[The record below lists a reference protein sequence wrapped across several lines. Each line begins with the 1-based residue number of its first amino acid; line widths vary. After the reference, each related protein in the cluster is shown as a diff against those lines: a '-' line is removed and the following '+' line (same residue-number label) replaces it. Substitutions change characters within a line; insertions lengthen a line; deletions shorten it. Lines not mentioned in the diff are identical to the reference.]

1 MKVSIGLIL
10 SLFMTVLVISSAGC
24 VISFEDGKFTLEMGG
39 GDDDEPTITPPE
51 IPIDPIIPPSLPD
64 EPDEPKVIAPHY
76 LEDYSVTPTNDY
88 YGMFRDGNK
97 IYIRYV
103 IAEIDDA
110 TLSEL
115 STIHNSGGIQSL
127 ELTSTDSWS
136 SRTEETMDEL
146 IHDAVT
152 QSVSASVGMSV
163 SVPLSIVE
171 VGVDTSVSAAYE
183 HVNEKTTEKSIN
195 KIVSSASEEI
205 KSYDIDFTQYPIDS
219 KLYRLVMKGNCLLVQ
234 TLVYDLDKQE
244 FDTSQHIVDTVV
256 VGTPYMIIESCDR
269 EERFEIPE
277 SYFERVNFKSS
288 VNLADILSGDG
299 TDENPHLISSE
310 EECLL
315 ILIDPVWSSYKL
327 TADIDMSSY
336 SWFNPYE
343 HTKRLNTGGH
353 DLYVLGSEYNPHEIA
368 SESDFLKIYDDLS
381 AHYELTA
388 DIVLTSLLHSE
399 DSVFTGSLD
408 GNGHSI
414 SSKSEEAISIGPE
427 KYSSKQYFGLFSE
440 NKGTIKDLVFE
451 RFVVRGGKQDSG
463 EWIYV
468 GSIAGQNSGTISNVK
483 IIDGTVSI
491 MRAGAAVGM
500 VAGINNAGATIE
512 NCLVDGGYI
521 YSRGNGGGVVGY
533 NYGKIVSAIVIG
545 NGIDGGSVDDLRF
558 LHHRNKC
565 EGSGDNT
572 GEGRSWGGIVGITYP
587 GSEMWDVSIR
597 DAYMD
602 INIEGVTGTCYFGWI
617 VGKNRGYIADPTSV
631 ENVKYRYDTNILGE
645 VIKGTHQ
652 KFKGD
657 KKAYGVNDG
666 GDIPASW

>member
-1 MKVSIGLIL
+1 MKVSIRLIL
-10 SLFMTVLVISSAGC
+10 SLFMAVLVIASAGC
-24 VISFEDGKFTLEMGG
+24 VISFEDGKLTIGVGAEE
-39 GDDDEPTITPPE
+39 DEDSTV
-51 IPIDPIIPPSLPD
+51 IPPQTSTEPNDSPSD
-64 EPDEPKVIAPHY
+64 EQDEAKVIAPHY
-76 LEDYSVTPTNDY
+76 LDEYSVTPMNQY

-97 IYIRYV
+97 IYIRYIV
-103 IAEIDDA
+103 AKIDDV

-127 ELTSTDSWS
+127 ELTSSESWS

-146 IHDAVT
+146 IHEAVT
-152 QSVSASVGMSV
+152 QSMSASVGLSV

-183 HVNEKTTEKSIN
+183 HINEKTTSKSVN
-195 KIVSSASEEI
+195 KIVSSAYEEI

-219 KLYRLVMKGNCLLVQ
+219 KLYRLVMKGDCMLVQ
-234 TLVYDLDKQE
+234 TLVYDLDKQK
-244 FDTSQHIVDTVV
+244 FDTSKHIVDSLVI
-256 VGTPYMIIESCDR
+256 GNPYMIIESCNRD
-269 EERFEIPE
+269 EMFENPKSSFDGI
-277 SYFERVNFKSS
+277 NFKSS

-327 TADIDMSSY
+327 TSDIDMSSY
-336 SWFNPYE
+336 HWFNPYE
-343 HTKRLNTGGH
+343 HTTRLNLAGY
-353 DLYVLGSEYNPHEIA
+353 DLYIPGSEYNPYRIA

-381 AHYELTA
+381 ACYELTA
-388 DIVLTSLLHSE
+388 DVVLTSLLHSE
-399 DSVFTGSLD
+399 GSVFTGVLD

-414 SSKSEEAISIGPE
+414 SSVSEEAISIGPN
-427 KYSSKQYFGLFSE
+427 KYNSKQYFGLFSE
-440 NKGTIKDLVFE
+440 NKGTIKDLVFNG
-451 RFVVRGGKQDSG
+451 FVVRGGTQHNG

-491 MRAGAAVGM
+491 SRAGSAVGM

-512 NCLVDGGYI
+512 NCIVDGGYV
-521 YSRGNGGGVVGY
+521 YSCGHGGGVVGY
-533 NYGKIVSAIVIG
+533 NYGKIVSVRVIG

-558 LHHRNKC
+558 LDHRNKC
-565 EGSGDNT
+565 KGSGDNT
-572 GEGRSWGGIVGITYP
+572 GEGRSWGGIVSIAYP
-587 GSEMWDVSIR
+587 GSEMRDVSIR
-597 DAYMD
+597 DVYMD